1 MFAAQEP
8 GGSPCHSTEM
18 SKSPTLSSLSE
29 SGAVL
34 VEVCCLLVL
43 AVDNKVSFT
52 HLKGTYYACFFLTL
66 PFVYNKAFCASRCYK
81 VHAKGSESLQQKTLV

>member
-1 MFAAQEP
+1 MFTAQDP

-43 AVDNKVSFT
+43 AVDNKVGFG
-52 HLKGTYYACFFLTL
+52 HLKGPYFLH
-66 PFVYNKAFCASRCYK
+66 VQIICD
-81 VHAKGSESLQQKTLV
+81 

>member
-1 MFAAQEP
+1 MIVFVAQEP

-43 AVDNKVSFT
+43 AVDNKVSFFIG
-52 HLKGTYYACFFLTL
+52 LGIDLVFLI
-66 PFVYNKAFCASRCYK
+66 
-81 VHAKGSESLQQKTLV
+81 